1 MLLMICTAKPVAQA
15 QQLFTP
21 VADIEKAE
29 KRVASAPAL
38 VMKSQEAKAT
48 SQGAE
53 AASPHWH
60 VEVLEDQT
68 LSTVD
73 LSPS

>member
-38 VMKSQEAKAT
+38 VMKSQEAT